1 MPADAISAVAPKTR
15 TSIEDF
21 NAQLDAQ
28 YRANGLQRA
37 PSSELDQQGFLQVL
51 VSQMMNQDPTAP
63 MSNQDF
69 ASQITSYSSL
79 DTTRKM
85 QNDMSM
91 LFSSSLIGKN
101 VEVKVPLSK
110 ETITGTVSEV
120 VLKDGAPN
128 VIVAGTAYPLSQIQ
142 NIKSTPV
149 VGSNPNTPQLHSS
162 TN

>member
-1 MPADAISAVAPKTR
+1 MPVD
-15 TSIEDF
+15 SIAATAAKPQQTIEEF
-21 NAQLDAQ
+21 NAKLSAGYQ
-28 YRANGLQRA
+28 ANGLSRT
-37 PSSELDQQGFLQVL
+37 PSSELDQKGFLQVL

-91 LFSSSLIGKN
+91 MFSSSLIGKD
-101 VEVKVPLSK
+101 VEVRVPLSK
-110 ETITGTVSEV
+110 ETVTGTVSQV

-142 NIKSTPV
+142 NIRATPV
-149 VGSNPNTPQLHSS
+149 AVSTPNTPKLH
-162 TN
+162 

>member
-1 MPADAISAVAPKTR
+1 MPVDFISATAAKPQQT
-15 TSIEDF
+15 IEEF
-21 NAQLDAQ
+21 NAQLSASYQ
-28 YRANGLQRA
+28 ANGLRRT
-37 PSSELDQQGFLQVL
+37 PSSELDQKGFMQVL

-91 LFSSSLIGKN
+91 MFSSSLIGKD
-101 VEVKVPLSK
+101 VEVKVANSND
-110 ETITGTVSEV
+110 TVTGSVTQV

-142 NIKSTPV
+142 NIRSTPV
-149 VGSNPNTPQLHSS
+149 PVSTPNTPQLH
-162 TN
+162 